1 MLKKLRNKMLILN
14 MASTLCLILISF
26 AVIYSITYS
35 SVEKEI
41 NQSLFRAFTMHRPPD
56 GAMHLPDWQPP
67 DDNNGDSRGDNSAQK
82 KRMLRDT
89 RNFSVFVKNDGTIET
104 NSMFGE
110 NNELYTSV
118 ASEVLKQSGERGRF
132 RYDGIYWCYQT
143 KKNDDGTRIIALADI
158 TAENGIIVRLLAS
171 FALCSVGLLVAVFLI
186 SLYFANKSIKPVRDA
201 WDKQKQFVADAS
213 HELKTPLAAI
223 NTNVDV
229 LLGSPESTVGQ
240 QSKWLEHIKSEA
252 ERLTGL
258 VQNLLFMARI
268 DGDVQVPMTETNLSD
283 VYESV
288 ALNMEAVAFEK
299 GKNYSYDIE
308 HGIYAKANAEQLTRL
323 CLILVDNAV
332 KYSPDGGH
340 VDICLKRV
348 QKEAVLSVSND
359 GDPIPP
365 EEQKKIFDRFYCSDK
380 ARTGNSYGLG
390 LAMAKDIAAVHH
402 GKLTVESRENEPTR
416 FAFSVPWTSHES

>member
-1 MLKKLRNKMLILN
+1 M
-14 MASTLCLILISF
+14 
-26 AVIYSITYS
+26 
-35 SVEKEI
+35 
-41 NQSLFRAFTMHRPPD
+41 
-56 GAMHLPDWQPP
+56 LPDQ
-67 DDNNGDSRGDNSAQK
+67 
-82 KRMLRDT
+82 
-89 RNFSVFVKNDGTIET
+89 
-104 NSMFGE
+104 
-110 NNELYTSV
+110 
-118 ASEVLKQSGERGRF
+118 
-132 RYDGIYWCYQT
+132 
-143 KKNDDGTRIIALADI
+143 KNDDGTRIIALADI

-308 HGIYAKANAEQLTRL
+308 HGIYAKANA
-323 CLILVDNAV
+323 
-332 KYSPDGGH
+332 
-340 VDICLKRV
+340 
-348 QKEAVLSVSND
+348 
-359 GDPIPP
+359 
-365 EEQKKIFDRFYCSDK
+365 
-380 ARTGNSYGLG
+380 
-390 LAMAKDIAAVHH
+390 
-402 GKLTVESRENEPTR
+402 
-416 FAFSVPWTSHES
+416 